1 MDGLACWPSLPFY
14 DQLVEGETLKA
25 RGINLESWWT
35 DWQGQTVELQRSRDF
50 DDVLIGISI
59 AALPTICADL
69 VDASPAWRAM
79 VTNIKTNRPLIV
91 QTWHTRSI
99 AELGFPYGVI
109 NGDIGTQP
117 INLLTSM
124 DQILA
129 YETWTSADAP
139 RSLIYYSGVMP
150 DDPQQPPAPNPAYP
164 PTQQNALREASI
176 AFLERYAQ
184 VYLPNAIVNGKL
196 DWNVFASPD
205 NPGAQG
211 RARFD
216 AQYWRVN
223 IDPSERYVLSV
234 TGSSQYRL
242 SAGGSGFDN
251 VFITGDW
258 IETGLNAGCMEATVT
273 SGLEAARAI
282 AAARPFILQGERD
295 WRSPAA
301 MAHSLAAGLTLDPT
315 R

>member
-1 MDGLACWPSLPFY
+1 
-14 DQLVEGETLKA
+14 
-25 RGINLESWWT
+25 
-35 DWQGQTVELQRSRDF
+35 
-50 DDVLIGISI
+50 
-59 AALPTICADL
+59 
-69 VDASPAWRAM
+69 
-79 VTNIKTNRPLIV
+79 
-91 QTWHTRSI
+91 
-99 AELGFPYGVI
+99 
-109 NGDIGTQP
+109 
-117 INLLTSM
+117 M

-129 YETWTSADAP
+129 YETWASAGAP

-150 DDPQQPPAPNPAYP
+150 DDPRQPPAPNPAYP
-164 PTQQNALREASI
+164 IAQQNALREASI

-184 VYLPNAIVNGKL
+184 VYLPNAVVNGHL
-196 DWNVFASPD
+196 DWSVFASPA

-223 IDPSERYVLSV
+223 VDPSERYVLSV

-242 SAGGSGFDN
+242 AAGGSGIDN
-251 VFITGDW
+251 LFLAGDW

-282 AAARPFILQGERD
+282 ASAHPFVLRGERD
-295 WRSPAA
+295 WRTPAA
-301 MAHSLAAGLTLDPT
+301 VAHSFAAGLLLDPT